1 MKSKF
6 LILTAFAGCII
17 CTQCDNSKKGISN
30 LQQSG
35 TERLDSAAS
44 GTSPHDSL
52 STDSVIADT
61 ASHAAFQTAAEAKSE
76 ARLAQ
81 DKASAV
87 EEMFEK
93 TSIMMKVRIDSLETS
108 VKDLEKRQAEDEA
121 SLSTL
126 VLSFFSLVALALAVL
141 AFLKARNLHLK
152 LKQTIKKQKELFGK
166 IESMDDEIQKMNKS
180 RGKAVEVHWENPS
193 ASTPKAELQPPVS
206 SQRRTASPKKAP
218 SAPQIT
224 TTTFYAQMALE
235 NAFLEDDLEK
245 TRDSYTMV
253 VLQCGSDGKGTF
265 TVNDDPSVQSKL
277 INNASKGFLLVADV
291 IERKSSITHIVNVKP
306 GIIQQNGK
314 KWVIIKKAQ
323 VKLE

>member
-1 MKSKF
+1 MKSKI

-17 CTQCDNSKKGISN
+17 CAQCDNSKKGISES
-30 LQQSG
+30 QQSG
-35 TERLDSAAS
+35 TERQDSAVS
-44 GTSPHDSL
+44 GISPRDSL

-61 ASHAAFQTAAEAKSE
+61 AGLAAIQTATEAKSQ
-76 ARLAQ
+76 ALLAQ
-81 DKASAV
+81 GKASAV

-93 TSIMMKVRIDSLETS
+93 TSSIMKTRIDSLETS
-108 VKDLEKRQAEDEA
+108 LNDLERRQAEDEA

-126 VLSFFSLVALALAVL
+126 VLFFFSLAALALAIL

-152 LKQTIKKQKELFGK
+152 LQQTIKKQKELFGK
-166 IESMDDEIQKMNKS
+166 VESMDDDIQKMNKS
-180 RGKAVEVHWENPS
+180 RGKAVEVYWENPS
-193 ASTPKAELQPPVS
+193 ASTPKAKLQPPVS
-206 SQRRTASPKKAP
+206 SQQRTASPKKAP

-253 VLQCGSDGKGTF
+253 MLQCGSDGKGTF
-265 TVNDDPSVQSKL
+265 FVNDDPSVQSKL

-291 IERKSSITHIVNVKP
+291 IERKSNITHIVNVNP